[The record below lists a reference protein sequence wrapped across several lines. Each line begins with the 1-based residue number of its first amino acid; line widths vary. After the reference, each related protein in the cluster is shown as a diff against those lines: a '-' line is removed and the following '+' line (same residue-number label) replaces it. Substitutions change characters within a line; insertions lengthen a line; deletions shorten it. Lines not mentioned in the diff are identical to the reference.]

1 MFCNKM
7 FFRKMLK
14 MSFGKIKVGRAAKRS
29 ISTSDFRLLSM
40 INVVKNNNTCTRFT
54 EIEADK
60 LISN

>member
-1 MFCNKM
+1 M
-7 FFRKMLK
+7 FFKCRLEKLKLAGLRKEVYRLP
-14 MSFGKIKVGRAAKRS
+14 
-29 ISTSDFRLLSM
+29 TSDFRLLSM